1 MYAINIL
8 IYGGGFKRW
17 VDDLKKE
24 DLNKAKASINISE
37 DQPMHDFVEKFK
49 NERKILHQLIIEK
62 ILIYTRN

>member
-1 MYAINIL
+1 L
-8 IYGGGFKRW
+8 IYGGGFNTW

-24 DLNKAKASINISE
+24 DLNKAKKTININE

-49 NERKILHQLIIEK
+49 NECKILHQLIIEK